1 MFSNRLTSRFEQNL
15 LTCVYL
21 SDIYGKSL
29 AIRRTLKVKNEKKFG
44 VIGKNILESKL
55 VRGSKFDD
63 LLGGQA
69 SVITINKAF
78 GCDPVA

>member
-44 VIGKNILESKL
+44 VIGKNNLESKL
-55 VRGSKFDD
+55 VVRWKFEG
-63 LLGGQA
+63 LSG
-69 SVITINKAF
+69 V
-78 GCDPVA
+78 